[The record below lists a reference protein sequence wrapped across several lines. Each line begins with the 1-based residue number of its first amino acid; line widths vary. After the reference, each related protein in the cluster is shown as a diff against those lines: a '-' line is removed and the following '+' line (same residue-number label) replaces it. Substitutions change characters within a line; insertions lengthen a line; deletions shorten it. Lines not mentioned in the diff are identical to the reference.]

1 MTGAA
6 WLQLTLLDVRVLRA
20 TDAYRER
27 TAERVAR
34 MAGCSEEEARRSLK
48 RLRGKMM
55 IEPDGRRPTGWLR
68 TRRGDLALEHAA

>member
-68 TRRGDLALEHAA
+68 TRRGDLALEHAP